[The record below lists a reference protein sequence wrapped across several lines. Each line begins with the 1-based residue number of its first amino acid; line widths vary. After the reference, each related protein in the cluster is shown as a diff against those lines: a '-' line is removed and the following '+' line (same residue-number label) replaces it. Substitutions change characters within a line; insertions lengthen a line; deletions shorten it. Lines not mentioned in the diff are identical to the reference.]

1 MLQPRTKMRRLRL
14 TTPES
19 LADSDRLR
27 GGAHRAPSQ
36 PRRGRGRR
44 GATTVEAAFAFTVLF
59 TCLFTL
65 VVGGLGVFRYFQVDC
80 LARESARYLSVRGKN
95 YATDT
100 KNPSPTE
107 QQTFNQ
113 VVMPLAAGMNPKML
127 TVQVDWIDRRTDSA
141 TPWDSAPRSVVS
153 YTSSGA
159 PVTDH
164 VRVTVSYQWFP
175 EAILAGPYF
184 LRSVT
189 EVPMSY

>member
-1 MLQPRTKMRRLRL
+1 MRRQRL
-14 TTPES
+14 TFCES
-19 LADSDRLR
+19 PADSERLR
-27 GGAHRAPSQ
+27 GGSVFRAAVQ
-36 PRRGRGRR
+36 PTRHHGRR
-44 GATTVEAAFAFTVLF
+44 GATTVEAAVAFTVLF
-59 TCLFTL
+59 ACLFAL
-65 VVGGLGVFRYFQVDC
+65 IVGGLGVFRYFQVDC

-113 VVMPLAAGMNPKML
+113 VVLPLAAGMNPKML
-127 TVQVDWIDRRTDSA
+127 TVQIDWIDRRTDTA
-141 TPWDSAPRSVVS
+141 TDWDSATKSVVS

-164 VRVTVSYQWFP
+164 VRVTVTYQWFP
-175 EAILAGPYF
+175 EAFLAGPYF